1 MMAITTPPPDSNPEP
16 IDDYRVDRHV
26 GESTRPA
33 SHHVLAVVNALL
45 LLLVAAVSLGLFWV
59 VATLLGLI

>member
-1 MMAITTPPPDSNPEP
+1 MMATTSTPPETEREP
-16 IDDYRVDRHV
+16 IDDYHVQPHV
-26 GESTRPA
+26 GEITRPA

-45 LLLVAAVSLGLFWV
+45 LILIAAASLGLFWV